1 MTEIPN
7 PRLHNTSAHS
17 VWRHAC
23 LRVCAAAEQLGVN
36 TGPILEEVGLVLVDL
51 QTPGFRVPLAV
62 HQNLVLACV
71 LSTGRQDLALFM
83 NQEMPALGNTLVQN
97 SVVASES
104 GVAAFQRFKQLMHIV
119 DTSLSLGF
127 EISGHVT
134 ACVLQEA
141 EVWPDPIAHF
151 PEDLSISSVIQAGRA
166 LLGSTKMHQTVEFR
180 RDEPEDATPWY
191 ELFGNEIVWGAAQSR
206 IWFKTADVSRIR
218 PEANERL
225 AQANFESAEKYKSVE
240 SALVQSVIVSIR
252 KWLPQGKVVQQR
264 VASDVGL
271 QVRTL
276 QRSLKAESTSF
287 GRLLADERRRQAM
300 ERLSLGQPVG
310 VIAAE
315 LGYVDQSAF
324 SSAFKGWVGVSPIK
338 YKAAQVI

>member
-51 QTPGFRVPLAV
+51 QTPGFRVPLAAY
-62 HQNLVLACV
+62 QNLVLACV
-71 LSTGRQDLALFM
+71 LSTGRQDLAIFM
-83 NQEMPALGNTLVQN
+83 NQELPALGNTLVQN
-97 SVVASES
+97 SVTASES
-104 GVAAFQRFKQLMHIV
+104 GAAAFQRFKQLMHIV
-119 DTSLSLGF
+119 DTSLILGF

-151 PEDLSISSVIQAGRA
+151 PEDLWISSVLQNGRD

-180 RDEPEDATPWY
+180 RDEPEDSTPWY

-206 IWFKTADVSRIR
+206 IWFKTADVNRIR

-225 AQANFESAEKYKSVE
+225 AQANFESAEKYKSVD

-252 KWLPQGKVVQQR
+252 KWLPQGKAVQQR

-315 LGYVDQSAF
+315 LGYGDQSAF
-324 SSAFKGWVGVSPIK
+324 SSAFKGWVGVSPMK
-338 YKAAQVI
+338 YKTAQVI